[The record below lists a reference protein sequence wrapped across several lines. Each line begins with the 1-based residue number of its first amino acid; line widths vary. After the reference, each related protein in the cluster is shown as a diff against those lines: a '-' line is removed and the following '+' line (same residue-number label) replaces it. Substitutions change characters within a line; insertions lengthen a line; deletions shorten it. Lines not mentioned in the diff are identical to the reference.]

1 MLGAMPTLTIE
12 PNPGLIDDPV
22 RISATGFRARARVT
36 VRLRASTLRAE
47 ASDSFVADDGG
58 ALVNADR
65 MRLFWNAR
73 FDAGA
78 DLLSALQTLTALTPL
93 EYVLEAAV
101 DGATVAAIRFERRS
115 LVEGV
120 ARTPVRDGRLRGVF
134 FAPSGAT
141 AASPVIVLGGSD
153 GGNTF
158 EYVAALLAARG
169 FAALLLPYFAWDD
182 LPEDL
187 VEIPL
192 EYFGEA
198 IAWLR
203 ARPETGGARVAV
215 LGMSMG
221 GQAALLIGA
230 HFPDVAAVV
239 ALVPSGI
246 ATGGVSRD
254 PARMALSAWTVGGRP
269 VAMLPPRHDPEA
281 FKAFAEAMAS
291 STPLRMTPGFERL
304 FDGARIEDAAIP
316 VERTNGPILLM
327 SAGDDQAWP
336 SARLT
341 EVAVERLRARGFA
354 HAFEHLSY
362 PQAGHF
368 ASLPPYIPATL
379 TWSRHPQ
386 LPMPLEMGGTPQANA
401 AASADLWPRI
411 VRFLKQSGRTEGA

>member
-1 MLGAMPTLTIE
+1 MATLSID
-12 PNPGLIDDPV
+12 PDPSLIDDPV
-22 RISATGFRARARVT
+22 RISATGFLPRSRVT
-36 VRLRASTLRAE
+36 LRLRAVTLRAE
-47 ASDSFVADDGG
+47 ASQDFTADDEGT
-58 ALVNADR
+58 LSIPEP

-78 DLLSALQTLTALTPL
+78 DVLSMLGTLASLAPL
-93 EYVLEAAV
+93 EYELDASVEGSPAASR
-101 DGATVAAIRFERRS
+101 RFERRS
-115 LVEGV
+115 LVDGV
-120 ARTPVRDGRLRGVF
+120 TRTVVRDGRLRGVF
-134 FAPSGAT
+134 FAPAGAT
-141 AASPVIVLGGSD
+141 AAPPVIVLGGSD

-158 EYVAALLAARG
+158 AYVAALFAARG
-169 FAALLLPYFAWDD
+169 FAALLLPYFAYED

-203 ARPETGGARVAV
+203 GRPETGGARVDV

-230 HFPDVAAVV
+230 TYPDVGAVV

-246 ATGGVSRD
+246 PGGGVSRN
-254 PARMALSAWTVGGRP
+254 PARMALSAWTLGGRP
-269 VAMLPPRHDPEA
+269 VPIIPARFDPESM
-281 FKAFAEAMAS
+281 KAFSEAMTTGKPIA
-291 STPLRMTPGFERL
+291 MAPGFARL
-304 FDGARIEDAAIP
+304 LDGAAIDDVAIQ

-327 SAGDDQAWP
+327 SAGDDQVWP
-336 SARLT
+336 STRLT
-341 EVAVERLRARGFA
+341 EIAADRLRVRGFA

-362 PQAGHF
+362 PNAGHF
-368 ASLPPYIPATL
+368 ASIPPYIPTTV

-386 LPMPLEMGGTPQANA
+386 VPFSLEMGGTPEANA

-411 VRFLKQSGRTEGA
+411 VDFLRRSLSTRGG